1 MDLRVL
7 IQAADTGAQFPPLKV
22 MAGGALYIGYVGT
35 KAQRESAL
43 EASLSEHFFELENPK
58 RRGAAEEVYTRATAQ
73 GAQLAQTL
81 RAEHSTETLVL
92 LNCQVWPP
100 GGDGIESRIVY
111 LPLGAIDSW
120 WIGSQTEVKRR
131 SGGFFA
137 GVLVPLGGES

>member
-1 MDLRVL
+1 MDLRTL
-7 IQAADTGAQFPPLKV
+7 IQAADTGTQFPPLKI

-35 KAQRESAL
+35 KVQRESAL
-43 EASLSEHFFELENPK
+43 KDALSEHFFELENPK
-58 RRGAAEEVYTRATAQ
+58 RRDVAEEVYIRATAQ
-73 GAQLAQTL
+73 GAQLAETMG
-81 RAEHSTETLVL
+81 AEDSTETLVL

-111 LPLGAIDSW
+111 LPLGAVDSW

-137 GVLVPLGGES
+137 GVLVPIDGE